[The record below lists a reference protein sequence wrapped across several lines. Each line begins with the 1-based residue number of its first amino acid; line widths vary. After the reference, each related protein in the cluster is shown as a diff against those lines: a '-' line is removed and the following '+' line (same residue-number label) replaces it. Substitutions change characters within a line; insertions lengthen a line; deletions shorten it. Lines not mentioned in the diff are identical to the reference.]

1 MTWKIPWNWKPIK
14 PAGFVE
20 IGIPPGRTSNV
31 FLDLAQP
38 SHSFQTD

>member
-14 PAGFVE
+14 LDGFGL
-20 IGIPPGRTSNV
+20 IDASPRHASNV
-31 FLDLAQP
+31 FFNHAQP